1 MIDLV
6 VQVFRSPA
14 IKDSTQLLLMLAIAR
29 RCGDENGRC
38 FAKQTTLAKDC
49 RLHPKTVQAH
59 LAKLEEDGLIKR
71 VRHLPDPV
79 TSVRR
84 NDDIYIV
91 LPAVVLPKLNG
102 PEGSLGL
109 PDGES
114 TTPGQGSGGL
124 HKKRPDEETIE
135 VLSAEAAAR
144 LWEKTGTKGRTR
156 TRRTKITSAFKAA
169 LNRRP
174 AGVDLAS
181 YARRIEFGVEC
192 YLSSAD
198 ATKEGG
204 QYAKGTHRVL
214 EGDEWALHIPE
225 GVEPPVASPVAS
237 EGPADDMGSMFSPGA
252 DRARLWM
259 ELDAEGRAW
268 DPARGPRP
276 GMPGCRVPAELQI
289 EFGYTPYDDAK
300 ARQVAPSPAA
310 DIEDAV

>member
-1 MIDLV
+1 MIDLIV
-6 VQVFRSPA
+6 HVFRSPA

-29 RCGDENGRC
+29 RCGDEKGRC

-59 LAKLEEDGLIKR
+59 LAKLEEDGLIER

-91 LPAVVLPKLNG
+91 LPAVVLPKL
-102 PEGSLGL
+102 EGKGSGGL
-109 PDGES
+109 PSGES
-114 TTPGQGSGGL
+114 TTPKEGSGGL
-124 HKKRPDEETIE
+124 HKKRPLEETIE
-135 VLSAEAAAR
+135 DLSAEAAAR

-156 TRRTKITSAFKAA
+156 TRRTKITTAFKAA
-169 LNRRP
+169 MNRLP
-174 AGVDLAS
+174 PDADLIKS
-181 YARRIEFGVEC
+181 ARRIEFGVEC

-204 QYAKGTHRVL
+204 QFAKGTHRVL

-225 GVEPPVASPVAS
+225 GVEPPSDAYIAPSGEP
-237 EGPADDMGSMFSPGA
+237 DDMGSMFAPGEA
-252 DRARLWM
+252 RQRLWM

-276 GMPGCRVPAELQI
+276 GMANCRVSPDLQI
-289 EFGYTPYDDAK
+289 LFGYTPHHEQSA
-300 ARQVAPSPAA
+300 APRTAA